1 MCASAR
7 SAVAHPSRF
16 DLSCGVKRSHLRT
29 HARQTHE
36 HVCARERDRPPTHHP
51 PRRKSHRIN
60 VRDQRLSISYRAF
73 LSISAAAY
81 NDSDSKAADY
91 EINVRFATLATLAR
105 VHNLSVSPV
114 RVGGSDCTRPL
125 WWVFS
130 VRAQTASKPATLTL
144 RWPSMERS
152 DFRRNMSAVPKFS
165 FNFARNV
172 ISIIK
177 IWSSLWKK

>member
-1 MCASAR
+1 MLQPDR
-7 SAVAHPSRF
+7 RLFIVAHPSRF
-16 DLSCGVKRSHLRT
+16 DLSCGVKRSHLR
-29 HARQTHE
+29 THE

-105 VHNLSVSPV
+105 VHNLCLSYANA
-114 RVGGSDCTRPL
+114 REYDCTRPL
-125 WWVFS
+125 WRVFS

-144 RWPSMERS
+144 SI
-152 DFRRNMSAVPKFS
+152 AVDG
-165 FNFARNV
+165 AQ
-172 ISIIK
+172 
-177 IWSSLWKK
+177 